1 MTLSLAL
8 IRSDIVLNAAEGR
21 ETARTKLRTSD
32 QHKKRFDFFSFV
44 KIYWSKVSENG
55 YCTKNTV
62 CVCPGGNKEATR
74 PPVSFRAKENKTS
87 PNEGPVDFQE

>member
-21 ETARTKLRTSD
+21 ETARTKLRTLE
-32 QHKKRFDFFSFV
+32 QHNKRLDFFSFV
-44 KIYWSKVSENG
+44 KIYWSESG
-55 YCTKNTV
+55 YCTKNTG
-62 CVCPGGNKEATR
+62 CVYPGGNKEATR

-87 PNEGPVDFQE
+87 SFQMKDAFG